1 MNTKDFEYLVALAR
15 NKSILKASQE
25 LYISQPAL
33 SKFLQRMEQEA
44 GTRLFQHVGKNLVP
58 TSAGEYCIEKAI
70 EILHL
75 NDQIEN
81 HLSDTAH
88 LAAGRIRLGLPM
100 SRTDGF
106 LSRILPRF
114 CSVYPGIHLEIVEEA
129 AQILLQKVQSGELGI
144 IFINCREPISGL
156 QYQEVSE
163 EEMVL
168 AAPASYKLA
177 PLAFKKPGY
186 RFACLRPEDWREL
199 PYIMLSQDQATR
211 TFTNQYFQLHGIVP
225 RTVLQIR
232 NLGQAVNAVHH
243 GLGVTITPSMLSPLE
258 TEQQQIQ
265 YFSLPGDGGPFLRK
279 TAVVYRKD
287 TDLSRAEQDLIAL
300 ICSEFGA

>member
-1 MNTKDFEYLVALAR
+1 
-15 NKSILKASQE
+15 
-25 LYISQPAL
+25 
-33 SKFLQRMEQEA
+33 
-44 GTRLFQHVGKNLVP
+44 
-58 TSAGEYCIEKAI
+58 
-70 EILHL
+70 
-75 NDQIEN
+75 
-81 HLSDTAH
+81 
-88 LAAGRIRLGLPM
+88 
-100 SRTDGF
+100 
-106 LSRILPRF
+106 
-114 CSVYPGIHLEIVEEA
+114 
-129 AQILLQKVQSGELGI
+129 
-144 IFINCREPISGL
+144 
-156 QYQEVSE
+156 
-163 EEMVL
+163 
-168 AAPASYKLA
+168 
-177 PLAFKKPGY
+177 
-186 RFACLRPEDWREL
+186 
-199 PYIMLSQDQATR
+199 MLSQDQATR